1 MGSGRAEKGQREPER
16 MVGMAGLYRNQAG
29 KREEKAMGWR
39 SLNRGWV
46 RSGEEPQILSE
57 PSIHYAMLVGT
68 SVNYL
73 SWVYFGSDRIQ
84 LGVLLML
91 ITGQRTGPC
100 LAYHQGPA
108 QAVDTVVLQSRSVFP
123 SSSSAEESLWA
134 SVSGSWRPM
143 LSCTVAEDVTLP
155 CVTAKH
161 SQTLPPKKPSGSLG

>member
-84 LGVLLML
+84 LGVLMML

-108 QAVDTVVLQSRSVFP
+108 QAVDTTLCCKVGQFSQVPPLQKNLSELLCLA
-123 SSSSAEESLWA
+123 AEGQCCPA
-134 SVSGSWRPM
+134 R
-143 LSCTVAEDVTLP
+143 
-155 CVTAKH
+155 
-161 SQTLPPKKPSGSLG
+161 